1 MGFEFRHIE
10 ERGIET
16 GGCMS
21 MRAEFEKWY
30 SQEGEYSGLPLDCLD
45 EDGDY
50 VDDFVQSMWM
60 AWQAARA
67 HGGQGAEAIGWVHS
81 KHLQSS
87 ENQARAIP
95 TLRPTS
101 RYGND

>member
-30 SQEGEYSGLPLDCLD
+30 SQEGEYSGLPLDCFD

-60 AWQAARA
+60 AWQAARTQ
-67 HGGQGAEAIGWVHS
+67 GSQGAEAIGWVHS
-81 KHLQSS
+81 KHLQ
-87 ENQARAIP
+87 ELEGG
-95 TLRPTS
+95 LRPLPS
-101 RYGND
+101 LL